1 MSAEKYLGRI
11 QEIISKIQKT
21 QITEIRKA
29 GKIIAEAIASGHRV
43 YLFGSGHSVIPV
55 MDVFPRYGS
64 YVGFYPLYD
73 PRLMWH
79 NVIGP
84 GGARELLWIER
95 KEGYARVFLQSY
107 SLIPGDVMI
116 IFSHGGRNAAPVEV
130 ALEAK
135 SRGLKVISVSSHQNL
150 RISKPAH
157 SSGRFLAEL
166 ADVAIDNCTPPED
179 ALVEVGKSE
188 KIAAGSTVAAVSVAM
203 ALVAEAG
210 TILAREGK
218 LPPTFVSPNVP
229 GIEPDHNDRV
239 YQAFTEFF
247 YGRPAPQ
254 NIPAA
259 EASAFFESRLEKAT
273 KKKKKRRNK

>member
-1 MSAEKYLGRI
+1 MSAEKYLEKI
-11 QEIISKIQKT
+11 QKLISKIQKT
-21 QITEIRKA
+21 QLKKIKRA
-29 GKIIAEAIASGHRV
+29 GKIVAEAIASGHRV

-64 YVGFYPLYD
+64 FVGFYPLYD

-107 SLIPGDVMI
+107 SLQPGDAVI
-116 IFSHGGRNAAPVEV
+116 VFSHGGRNAAPIEV
-130 ALEAK
+130 ALEARN
-135 SRGLKVISVSSHQNL
+135 RGLKVITVSSHKNL
-150 RISKPAH
+150 KVSRPAH
-157 SSGRFLAEL
+157 SSGKFLAEF

-179 ALVEVGKSE
+179 ALVDVGKPE

-203 ALVAEAG
+203 ALLAEAG
-210 TILAREGK
+210 AILVRQGK

-229 GIEPDHNDRV
+229 GVAPDHNDRV

-254 NIPAA
+254 NLPEKSTAA
-259 EASAFFESRLEKAT
+259 VYQKSS
-273 KKKKKRRNK
+273 KKRKPKK

>member
-1 MSAEKYLGRI
+1 MSAEKYLNRI
-11 QEIISKIQKT
+11 QKIIGKIQKT
-21 QITEIRKA
+21 QLHEIRKA
-29 GKIIAEAIASGHRV
+29 GKIMAEAIASGHRV

-64 YVGFYPLYD
+64 FVGFYPLYD

-95 KEGYARVFLQSY
+95 KEGYARIFLQSY
-107 SLIPGDVMI
+107 SLLPGDVVV
-116 IFSHGGRNAAPVEV
+116 IFSHGGRNAAPIEV
-130 ALEAK
+130 ALEAR
-135 SRGLKVISVSSHQNL
+135 SRGLKVITVSSHQNL
-150 RISKPAH
+150 KISRPAH
-157 SSGRFLAEL
+157 SSGQFLSDV

-179 ALVEVGKSE
+179 ALVEVGKPE

-210 TILAREGK
+210 TILAKEGK
-218 LPPTFVSPNVP
+218 LPPTFVSPNVK
-229 GIEPDHNDRV
+229 GVAPDHNDCV

-247 YGRPAPQ
+247 YGRPAPK
-254 NIPAA
+254 NIPEAG
-259 EASAFFESRLEKAT
+259 ASAFFEAGVKKSSD
-273 KKKKKRRNK
+273 KKKKK

>member
-1 MSAEKYLGRI
+1 MSAEKYLG
-11 QEIISKIQKT
+11 KIQKLIGKIQRT
-21 QITEIRKA
+21 QLKKIKRA
-29 GKIIAEAIASGHRV
+29 GKIVAEAIASGHRV

-64 YVGFYPLYD
+64 FVGFYPLYD

-95 KEGYARVFLQSY
+95 KEGYARIFLQSY
-107 SLIPGDVMI
+107 SLQPGDAVI
-116 IFSHGGRNAAPVEV
+116 VFSHGGRNAAPIEV
-130 ALEAK
+130 ALEARN
-135 SRGLKVISVSSHQNL
+135 RGLKVITVSSHQNL
-150 RISKPAH
+150 KVSRPAH
-157 SSGRFLAEL
+157 SSGKFLAEL

-179 ALVEVGKSE
+179 ALVDVGKPE

-203 ALVAEAG
+203 ALLAEAG
-210 TILAREGK
+210 AILARQGK

-229 GIEPDHNDRV
+229 GVAADHNDRV

-247 YGRPAPQ
+247 YGRPAPR
-254 NIPAA
+254 NLP
-259 EASAFFESRLEKAT
+259 EDSPSPVYRKRSNKG
-273 KKKKKRRNK
+273 KKVK

>member
-1 MSAEKYLGRI
+1 MSAEKYLDRI
-11 QEIISKIQKT
+11 QKIIGKIRKAQLHK
-21 QITEIRKA
+21 IRKA

-64 YVGFYPLYD
+64 FVGFYPLCD

-95 KEGYARVFLQSY
+95 KEGYARIFLQSY
-107 SLIPGDVMI
+107 SLLPGDVVV
-116 IFSHGGRNAAPVEV
+116 IFSHGGRNAAPIEV
-130 ALEAK
+130 ALEAR
-135 SRGLKVISVSSHQNL
+135 SRGLKVITVSSHQNL
-150 RISKPAH
+150 KISRPAH
-157 SSGRFLAEL
+157 SSGQFLSDV

-179 ALVEVGKSE
+179 ALVEVGKPE

-210 TILAREGK
+210 TVLAREGK
-218 LPPTFVSPNVP
+218 LPPTFVSPNVK
-229 GIEPDHNDRV
+229 GLAPDHNDRV

-247 YGRPAPQ
+247 YGRSAPQ
-254 NIPAA
+254 NIPPA
-259 EASAFFESRLEKAT
+259 EASAFFEAGAGKAP
-273 KKKKKRRNK
+273 KKKKKK

>member
-1 MSAEKYLGRI
+1 MSAEKYLDRI
-11 QEIISKIQKT
+11 QKIIGKIQKT
-21 QITEIRKA
+21 QLQKIRKA

-64 YVGFYPLYD
+64 FVGFYPLYD

-107 SLIPGDVMI
+107 SLLPGDVVV

-130 ALEAK
+130 ALEAR
-135 SRGLKVISVSSHQNL
+135 SRGLKVITVSSHQNL
-150 RISKPAH
+150 KISRPSH
-157 SSGRFLAEL
+157 SSGRFLANL

-179 ALVEVGKSE
+179 ALVDVGKPE

-218 LPPTFVSPNVP
+218 LPPTFVSPNVR
-229 GIEPDHNDRV
+229 GVAPDHNDRV
-239 YQAFTEFF
+239 YQAFTDFF
-247 YGRPAPQ
+247 YGRPAPE
-254 NIPAA
+254 NIP
-259 EASAFFESRLEKAT
+259 EEGASAFFEAGAGKSP
-273 KKKKKRRNK
+273 KKKMKKMKK

>member
-1 MSAEKYLGRI
+1 MSAERYLERI
-11 QEIISKIQKT
+11 QKIIGKIHKT
-21 QITEIRKA
+21 QIKKIEKA
-29 GKIIAEAIASGHRV
+29 GKIMAEAIASGHRV

-64 YVGFYPLYD
+64 FVGFYPLYD

-107 SLIPGDVMI
+107 SLQPGDVVI
-116 IFSHGGRNAAPVEV
+116 VFSHGGRNAAPIEV
-130 ALEAK
+130 AQEAMD
-135 SRGLKVISVSSHQNL
+135 RGLKVITVSSHQNMKVS
-150 RISKPAH
+150 RPAH
-157 SSGRFLAEL
+157 STGKFLAEL

-179 ALVEVGKSE
+179 ALVDVGKPE

-203 ALVAEAG
+203 ALLAEAG
-210 TILAREGK
+210 AILARQGK

-229 GIEPDHNDRV
+229 GVAADHNDRV

-247 YGRPAPQ
+247 YGRPVAQ
-254 NIPAA
+254 NRTESSPSSVHKKNSRQHRT
-259 EASAFFESRLEKAT
+259 AS
-273 KKKKKRRNK
+273 

>member
-1 MSAEKYLGRI
+1 MSAEKYLDRI
-11 QEIISKIQKT
+11 QKIIGKIQKT
-21 QITEIRKA
+21 QLQKIRKA

-64 YVGFYPLYD
+64 FVGFYPLYD

-95 KEGYARVFLQSY
+95 KEGYAGIFLQSY
-107 SLIPGDVMI
+107 SLLPGDVVV

-130 ALEAK
+130 ALEAR
-135 SRGLKVISVSSHQNL
+135 SRGLKVITVSSHQNL
-150 RISKPAH
+150 KISRPSH
-157 SSGRFLAEL
+157 SSGRFLADL

-179 ALVEVGKSE
+179 ALVDVGKPE

-229 GIEPDHNDRV
+229 GVAPDHNDRV
-239 YQAFTEFF
+239 YQAFTDFF
-247 YGRPAPQ
+247 YGRPAPK
-254 NIPAA
+254 NIP
-259 EASAFFESRLEKAT
+259 EEGASAFFEAGAGKSP
-273 KKKKKRRNK
+273 KKKMKK